1 MPQGRVADLVL
12 GSDAYLALVPNAPF
26 NDATYHV
33 GPIPTGTPPF
43 QTTFANALG
52 LKAGAPTVSDILFAP
67 GKYLQLTV
75 DITAITATGTVT
87 VTIYGYDPIS
97 GKFYVILASAALGA
111 VATTILRVGPALT
124 AAANLVANDFMPFQ
138 WACGVVV
145 ATAQPMTFSLGA
157 SFMP

>member
-12 GSDAYLALVPNAPF
+12 GSDAYLALVPSAAF

-33 GPIPTGTPPF
+33 GPLATGTPPF
-43 QTTFANALG
+43 QSSLANALG
-52 LKAGAPTVSDILFAP
+52 LKAGAPTVQDILFSP
-67 GKYLQLTV
+67 GKYLQMTV

-87 VTIYGYDPIS
+87 VTIFGFDPVS
-97 GKFYVILASAALGA
+97 GKFYTILASTALGA
-111 VATTILRVGPALT
+111 VATTVLRVGPALT

-138 WACGVVV
+138 WACQVVV
-145 ATAQPMTFSLGA
+145 GTAQPMTFSIGA